1 MLPLQGHGFDPWSG
15 NYSSWCMIWLEKKK
29 KTIIFFIFYDNI
41 YFIKTVFLGMCL
53 CVHIS
58 IWSSIKENFTVF
70 FFSGHYY
77 LFYYLCSLENNIVEQ
92 KLRVLKML
100 CSVYQTCQV
109 CHCVHFI
116 YFFKLIDIN

>member
-1 MLPLQGHGFDPWSG
+1 
-15 NYSSWCMIWLEKKK
+15 MIWLEKKK

-70 FFSGHYY
+70 FF
-77 LFYYLCSLENNIVEQ
+77 LAIIICFITCV
-92 KLRVLKML
+92 VLKTIL
-100 CSVYQTCQV
+100 LNRS
-109 CHCVHFI
+109 
-116 YFFKLIDIN
+116 